1 MKANQRFT
9 LLAVAVSCVISAGTA
24 AALISI
30 GPSVTTAVEVP
41 QEAEQLPQQT
51 ARLRPTL
58 VSLPEPLDIPQPEPV
73 TRPSRFDFVH
83 PDADAIELP
92 DEVVTAAADPDTWS
106 VEVTERPVTSP
117 TRSRRSDSRAKTKR
131 SKKVSKRRYSLK
143 ERLAELSPTALPRVM
158 AKFDSAKVAWPPAEI
173 ALVAIKDK
181 RGLELYARPENGSWS
196 FVHRYKVLA
205 ASGGS
210 GPKLLRGDRQV
221 PEGVYGISYLNP
233 NSAYHVSMRVNYPNA
248 FDRKMAKQDGRK
260 DLGGDIMIHGKNVS
274 AGCIAV
280 GDKSAEELF
289 VVAAEVGIRNVKVV
303 IAPTDFRNK
312 EAISV
317 NKGPNWVPKLYPEIA
332 SVMADYKAPA
342 EPSLLSLLGL

>member
-9 LLAVAVSCVISAGTA
+9 LLAVVVSCVISAGTA

-41 QEAEQLPQQT
+41 QEAEQLPQDV

-58 VSLPEPLDIPQPEPV
+58 VSLPEPLEIPQPAPV

-92 DEVVTAAADPDTWS
+92 DEVVTAAADPETWS

-117 TRSRRSDSRAKTKR
+117 TRRSASRSTSKRTK
-131 SKKVSKRRYSLK
+131 KKSKRRYTLK
-143 ERLAELSPTALPRVM
+143 ERLAEISPTALPRVM
-158 AKFDSAKVAWPPAEI
+158 AKFNSAKVAWPPAEI

-205 ASGGS
+205 ASGRS

-221 PEGVYGISYLNP
+221 PEGVYRISYLNP

-248 FDRKMAKQDGRK
+248 FDRKMAKEDGRK

-289 VVAAEVGIRNVKVV
+289 VAAAEVGIRNVKVV
-303 IAPTDFRNK
+303 IAPTDFRSK

-317 NKGPNWVPKLYPEIA
+317 NKGPKWVPKLYTEIA

-342 EPSLLSLLGL
+342 EPSLLSLLGF